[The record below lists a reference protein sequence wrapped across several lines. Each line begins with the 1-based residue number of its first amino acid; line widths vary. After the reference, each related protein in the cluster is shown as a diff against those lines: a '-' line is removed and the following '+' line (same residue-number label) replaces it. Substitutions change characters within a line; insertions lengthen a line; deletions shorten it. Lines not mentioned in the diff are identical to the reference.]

1 MGNGLIC
8 SHGHRIAAINGDYT
22 KFVTARTVGTFRAF
36 SLQSTPTLP
45 VNSHERFANADA
57 DRKPRSIKTSYLFC
71 VSFVTNYVAAT
82 AFKQKVTAG
91 FLCAASR
98 K

>member
-22 KFVTARTVGTFRAF
+22 KFVTAWTVSTFRAF

-45 VNSHERFANADA
+45 FNSNERFTNVDA
-57 DRKPRSIKTSYLFC
+57 DRKP
-71 VSFVTNYVAAT
+71 
-82 AFKQKVTAG
+82 
-91 FLCAASR
+91 
-98 K
+98 